1 MTEHWEERLR
11 EVVAGR
17 RFVVATDVLVAA
29 SHFAGQLRELGV
41 EETLCLSAARGVG
54 AVDPQDEERAILLGT
69 RGSDLMGAIRA
80 WIDVLHD
87 LPDEAHD
94 AIDTFD
100 PGGRAL
106 VVQSLFG
113 ESQRIAGRPVFGA
126 RPPAWVALEDKTLVD
141 AIWDAS
147 GVARAPSRVVP
158 VFDGALREAAA
169 ELDEGRGTVWVA
181 DNRLGWHGGAQY
193 LRWVRGPDGVGDA
206 IRFFDATAH
215 RVRVMPFLD
224 GIPCSIHGM
233 VFDDHIAAFRPCEM
247 VVLRRSDSPSLHYA
261 GPASSWEPAQ
271 EDRED
276 MRAIARRVGA
286 HLDRTVGYRG
296 VFTVDGV
303 MTSDGFRPTELN
315 PRYGAAID
323 VLARGADLPLYLLH
337 LAVIERPDLD
347 WRPHDLE
354 EHVLAAAD
362 GNPVAQGGML
372 VDVEV
377 DGDVELALVD
387 RDGELVP
394 ADGAEPDVLLQLGP
408 STTGAY
414 LRVVLPHHPAGAP
427 AAPGVVRALSAAAT
441 HLDLD
446 IPPLEAAVDRRVPG
460 AA

>member
-1 MTEHWEERLR
+1 MTEHWEDRLR
-11 EVVAGR
+11 QVVAGR
-17 RFVVATDVLVAA
+17 PFVVATDVLVAA
-29 SHFAGQLRELGV
+29 SHLAGQLRELGTDD
-41 EETLCLSAARGVG
+41 TLCISAARGVG
-54 AVDPQDEERAILLGT
+54 DIDPQDEEHAVLVGMQ
-69 RGSDLMGAIRA
+69 GSDLMDAIRA
-80 WIDVLHD
+80 WTDVLHD
-87 LPDEAHD
+87 LPDEARD

-100 PGGRAL
+100 PAGRAW
-106 VVQSLFG
+106 VVQSLYG
-113 ESQRIAGRPVFGA
+113 ESQRIADRPVFGA
-126 RPPAWVALEDKTLVD
+126 RSAEWIALEDKTLVD
-141 AIWDAS
+141 AIWDAC

-158 VFDGALREAAA
+158 VFDGALRDAAA

-193 LRWVRGPDGVGDA
+193 LRWVRGPDAVGDA

-233 VFDDHIAAFRPCEM
+233 VFDDHVAAFRPCEM

-261 GPASSWEPAQ
+261 GPSTSWEPPD

-276 MRAIARRVGA
+276 MRAVARRVGA

-303 MTSDGFRPTELN
+303 MTSGGFRPTELN
-315 PRYGAAID
+315 PRYGAATD

-362 GNPVAQGGML
+362 EHPVAQAGML

-377 DGDVELALVD
+377 DGNVELALVD
-387 RDGELVP
+387 RDGELVT
-394 ADGAEPDVLLQLGP
+394 ADGAEPDVLLELGP
-408 STTGAY
+408 SITGAY

-427 AAPGVVRALSAAAT
+427 AAPDVVRALAAAAS

-446 IPPLEAAVDRRVPG
+446 IPPLEAAVDRRAPG